1 MATVQENAT
10 LADVKAIETEW
21 NAAIDTEYAAV
32 VAKYPDIDFDDI
44 DPQIISLAEEIEEVH
59 PTTNEPLV
67 WVMNKK
73 TLSKVLQPREVINAI
88 RKKGSKTPTKPL
100 MDTGLMRKVFR
111 SKTASASDLESRVD
125 VAKKRSEIAVF
136 HNDGGS
142 RIPQREWFGIG
153 DKSKK
158 RMNKMIKA
166 KIKQIVRLVK

>member
-1 MATVQENAT
+1 MIKAFIKHRKKIKLRNNKIAQLLND
-10 LADVKAIETEW
+10 LADITVGTIKSDTKKGKDIEGNPFKRLKQST
-21 NAAIDTEYAAV
+21 
-32 VAKYPDIDFDDI
+32 
-44 DPQIISLAEEIEEVH
+44 
-59 PTTNEPLV
+59 
-67 WVMNKK
+67 
-73 TLSKVLQPREVINAI
+73 INAK

-111 SKTASASDLESRVD
+111 SKTASASDLASRDD